1 MTGRE
6 LSENLNYLGMS
17 SGIRKLALKEKLATA
32 EKLAVMNEVEVCDLV
47 ANEYELVYAENEE
60 IGLVR
65 KDKMDEYNK
74 LVTIIS
80 RYGREQ
86 R

>member
-6 LSENLNYLGMS
+6 LSGNLNYLGMS

-32 EKLAVMNEVEVCDLV
+32 EELAVMNEVEVCDLV

-65 KDKMDEYNK
+65 KDKMGEYNK
-74 LVTIIS
+74 LVTVIS
-80 RYGREQ
+80 R
-86 R
+86 

>member
-1 MTGRE
+1 M
-6 LSENLNYLGMS
+6 SENLNYLGMS

-32 EKLAVMNEVEVCDLV
+32 EELAVMNEVEVCDLV

-65 KDKMDEYNK
+65 KDKMGEYNK
-74 LVTIIS
+74 LVTVIS
-80 RYGREQ
+80 R
-86 R
+86 

>member
-32 EKLAVMNEVEVCDLV
+32 EELAVCDLV

-65 KDKMDEYNK
+65 KDKMGEYNK
-74 LVTIIS
+74 LVTVIS
-80 RYGREQ
+80 R
-86 R
+86 

>member
-6 LSENLNYLGMS
+6 LSENLNYLGMH
-17 SGIRKLALKEKLATA
+17 SGIRKLATA

-65 KDKMDEYNK
+65 KDKMGEYNK
-74 LVTIIS
+74 LVTVIS
-80 RYGREQ
+80 R
-86 R
+86 